1 VIYWIAPESRKQGR
15 NLPACGM
22 RPPMDAMNLS
32 EPDLRKRWTRILP
45 AVFITYSLAYL
56 DRANYG
62 FGAAAGLAQT
72 LHISG
77 YQSSLLGALFFLGYC
92 LPQIPGI
99 ILVQRYSARL
109 LIFAALVAWGGFAAL
124 TGVIRTYWLLALDRF
139 LLGVAESFV
148 FPALLIVLTRW
159 FTRSER
165 SRSNSLMLLANPVTV
180 LWMSAVTGFLIRA
193 RGWQQAF
200 ILEGLVAVVWGGFWL
215 ALMRDRPKDAPWL
228 SPAARADLEGV
239 LDHEQ
244 RHLPQIANFWIAFR
258 QPNVLRLSI
267 NYFFWSL
274 GIYGFVLWLPLVIRN
289 ATRAAMGTTGLIAAL
304 PYLVSVVVMI
314 VISHYSDRSGQRRKY
329 VWPLLMLGGVA
340 LAGSFFSVDRSFP
353 LAYACLIVAA
363 CCMYAPYGPFWAM
376 VPELLPR
383 NVVGETMALI
393 NCIGALGGFFGTWL
407 VGVLQT
413 YTGSSA
419 AGFLL
424 MSLSLILAG
433 GVLLRVKPSPE
444 THLTLEAEAH

>member
-1 VIYWIAPESRKQGR
+1 
-15 NLPACGM
+15 
-22 RPPMDAMNLS
+22 
-32 EPDLRKRWTRILP
+32 
-45 AVFITYSLAYL
+45 
-56 DRANYG
+56 
-62 FGAAAGLAQT
+62 
-72 LHISG
+72 
-77 YQSSLLGALFFLGYC
+77 
-92 LPQIPGI
+92 
-99 ILVQRYSARL
+99 
-109 LIFAALVAWGGFAAL
+109 
-124 TGVIRTYWLLALDRF
+124 
-139 LLGVAESFV
+139 
-148 FPALLIVLTRW
+148 
-159 FTRSER
+159 
-165 SRSNSLMLLANPVTV
+165 
-180 LWMSAVTGFLIRA
+180 
-193 RGWQQAF
+193 
-200 ILEGLVAVVWGGFWL
+200 
-215 ALMRDRPKDAPWL
+215 
-228 SPAARADLEGV
+228 
-239 LDHEQ
+239 
-244 RHLPQIANFWIAFR
+244 
-258 QPNVLRLSI
+258 
-267 NYFFWSL
+267 
-274 GIYGFVLWLPLVIRN
+274 
-289 ATRAAMGTTGLIAAL
+289 
-304 PYLVSVVVMI
+304 MI